1 MKRLHFIAFG
11 TAFLALAACNK
22 SNPDVVQNAEIN
34 QPQAEQL
41 NELANQAA
49 EDAANAKAAADN
61 AQQAANEANAAAEN
75 VTNPKEADEQNV
87 SGM

>member
-1 MKRLHFIAFG
+1 MKRLHLVAIG
-11 TAFLALAACNK
+11 TALMALAACHRN
-22 SNPDVVQNAEIN
+22 NPDAVENAQIN

-49 EDAANAKAAADN
+49 QDAANAQAAATS
-61 AQQAANEANAAAEN
+61 AKQAANEANAVAEN
-75 VTNPKEADEQNV
+75 ATSPKEADEQNV